1 MTACDLDLNRFR
13 AVLKAK
19 QADSEKTL
27 RSRDAIAVER
37 SADELEDTERAV
49 EREIT
54 IQNLN
59 RESKLLREIR
69 GALRRIADGAFGT
82 CLHCDEEIGHRRL
95 EAVPWTSFCL
105 KCQEAA
111 DRGDEDVIEAR
122 DVWMA
127 DAA

>member
-13 AVLKAK
+13 AALKAK
-19 QADSEKTL
+19 QADAEKTL

-69 GALRRIADGAFGT
+69 GALRRIADGTFGT
-82 CLHCDEEIGHRRL
+82 CLDCDEEIGHSRL

-111 DRGDEDVIEAR
+111 DQGDEDVIEAGK
-122 DVWMA
+122 VWLA